1 MPRVALIVGPAG
13 SVTDAYRRL
22 ADEAAGAATA
32 AGAEVIKVYSPD
44 ATWPAVKRATDG
56 ASIVVYL
63 GHGNGFPSHYRDA
76 LYPPTQNGFGLN
88 PVDGGDDSV
97 HQYFGEA
104 EVGRLRLA
112 PNAVVVL
119 SHLCYASGNSE
130 PGLPEGSREEAIARV
145 DNYAAGF
152 LRAGAGAV
160 VAEAGAGPAYYVR
173 ALLRDRGSIDAIWQA
188 SPTANGRHSI
198 LAAST
203 RTPGYALHLDPRRAS
218 GGYTRALVSR
228 GVTAAELRAGATGMG
243 GVLVGPVAVPSLAT
257 AGLGFGEPSLASL
270 PIAGAT
276 SRLTLPLASGR
287 AKQIPASVQVSVR
300 WDPIALAAPPAPT
313 PTVVPAPTASP
324 LDTPAPAPVVTIPDP
339 LGSSGAPTSAPTV
352 DPNAVARFLRPHA
365 SPAVLEPTP
374 GPSPAPSPSAAP
386 VAPEIDLVVAE
397 QAGNVVEPARAV
409 RGSGGIALDVRY
421 PTAPGLYRL
430 TATLHTPEGVAYDA
444 PTQALLTPVLVRVS
458 GPFAVAY
465 GVPAAVSVGTGEAAS
480 VPVRVL
486 NAGSVRWNA
495 VVAAPSGM
503 SGERPAIAIV
513 LPSLVATWV
522 STTGSEVPGAISMSL
537 PGDAWAPGGSAD
549 LVLDIVAPAEP
560 GSYLLILDAVA
571 PERGP
576 LSSLGGEPA
585 MIRVTVNALATPA
598 PAPVIRAPAPDALD

>member
-1 MPRVALIVGPAG
+1 M
-13 SVTDAYRRL
+13 
-22 ADEAAGAATA
+22 
-32 AGAEVIKVYSPD
+32 IKVYSPD
-44 ATWPAVKRATDG
+44 ATWPAVKRATEG

-76 LYPPTQNGFGLN
+76 LYPPTQDGFGLN

-104 EVGRLRLA
+104 SVGRLRLA

-130 PGLPEGSREEAIARV
+130 PGLPEGTRAEAIARV

-173 ALLRDRGSIDAIWQA
+173 ALLRAGGSIEAIWQA
-188 SPTANGRHSI
+188 SPTANGRHPI
-198 LAAST
+198 LASST
-203 RTPGYALHLDPRRAS
+203 RTPGYALHLDPQRAS
-218 GGYTRALVSR
+218 SGFTRSLVSR
-228 GVTAAELRAGATGMG
+228 GLTAAELRAGAMG
-243 GVLVGPVAVPSLAT
+243 AAGVLVDPVTIPSLAT
-257 AGLGFGEPSLASL
+257 VGLSFREPSLASL
-270 PIAGAT
+270 PIAGAAT
-276 SRLTLPLASGR
+276 RLTLPVASGR
-287 AKQIPASVQVSVR
+287 VTQIPAGVEVSVR
-300 WDPIALAAPPAPT
+300 WDPISLAAPPAPP
-313 PTVVPAPTASP
+313 PTVMAAPTASP
-324 LDTPAPAPVVTIPDP
+324 SETPAPAPIAPTPDP
-339 LGSSGAPTSAPTV
+339 LGPSPTPSPAPTV

-365 SPAVLEPTP
+365 SPPVSEST
-374 GPSPAPSPSAAP
+374 PAPSPMPSPSPVP
-386 VAPEIDLVVAE
+386 VAPAIDLVVAE
-397 QAGNVVEPARAV
+397 QAGAVVEPV
-409 RGSGGIALDVRY
+409 RSVPGPGGITLDVRY

-444 PTQALLTPVLVRVS
+444 ATQALLTPVLVRVS

-465 GVPAAVSVGTGEAAS
+465 GVPATLSVGAGGASS

-486 NAGSVRWNA
+486 NAGSARWNA
-495 VVAAPSGM
+495 VVAAPPGPD
-503 SGERPAIAIV
+503 GEPIGSAIV
-513 LPSLVATWV
+513 LPSLVGTWV
-522 STTGSEVPGAISMSL
+522 STTGSEVPGPISVSL

-549 LVLDIVAPAEP
+549 LVLDLVAPAEP
-560 GSYLLILDAVA
+560 GSYLLLLDVVA
-571 PERGP
+571 PEHGP

-598 PAPVIRAPAPDALD
+598 PTPVVSAPTSAIQD